1 MNLLALAY
9 NNGYLNHNW
18 DFNVRECEVH
28 RFTCG
33 SLKQK
38 TKTTTI

>member
-9 NNGYLNHNW
+9 NNGCLNHNW
-18 DFNVRECEVH
+18 DFNVGEYEVH
-28 RFTCG
+28 RFKCG
-33 SLKQK
+33 SLKQE